1 MKNFSRQLSNRP
13 ALLLVAAGIAG
24 IVTAS
29 ACAGKP
35 DAPAIQ
41 LTDVGFVLHLPP
53 AMQKGLDAAVPG
65 FQSVRTTSFRSDVS
79 QAAVAGGGG
88 LPALSATVGD
98 FDHDGTVDAAVEGT
112 APGDSALHVFV
123 ILNVAAPKAME
134 VATISS
140 YDADAV
146 GTYLTGAPAGTA
158 GAFEMV
164 SYPDSS
170 TLFRYQDGQ
179 FAGSKIGS

>member
-1 MKNFSRQLSNRP
+1 MPLPRSNR
-13 ALLLVAAGIAG
+13 LTVSFVAVIAMCG
-24 IVTAS
+24 V
-29 ACAGKP
+29 ACASKP

-53 AMQKGLDAAVPG
+53 AMQHALDAAAPG
-65 FQSVRTTSFRSDVS
+65 FQQVRTTSFRSDVS

-112 APGDSALHVFV
+112 VPGDPALQVFV
-123 ILNVAAPKAME
+123 ILNGATPKAMQ
-134 VATISS
+134 VASFAS

-146 GTYLTGAPAGTA
+146 GIYLTGVSAGTA
-158 GAFEMV
+158 GAFEVV

-170 TLFRYQDGQ
+170 TVFQYQDGA
-179 FAGSKIGS
+179 FAGSKLGS